1 MVKNKKQLS
10 VLANAK
16 LNLHLEVL
24 GKREDGYHNLSS
36 IFQSITLSDKVTV
49 SINNGEGIS
58 VVTKNA
64 LIDGENLAERAA
76 KLFLKASNQTFA
88 VNIEIDKRIPLASGM
103 GGGSADAAAVLTCLN
118 WMTGFPFSEEQL
130 AVLAKE
136 LGADVPFCL
145 KGGTM
150 LAEGVGEKLSPSPPV
165 PSLLVILIKAHEKD
179 STGAMYKRLDT
190 RTEILAPTTNRILEC
205 LSREALEE
213 AAPYIKNSFF
223 AVSKDA
229 DEQKAIC
236 DRLKQAGAL
245 VTGLTGAGPT
255 VFGMFDFYDG
265 DLIAS
270 LKHDYKDV
278 YLCETA
284 TQGIE
289 FE

>member
-1 MVKNKKQLS
+1 MTNSIKQLS

-24 GKREDGYHNLSS
+24 DKREDGYHNLSS

-49 SINNGEGIS
+49 SISDGDGVS

-76 KLFLKASNQTFA
+76 KLFLEASNQTYA
-88 VNIEIDKRIPLASGM
+88 VNIEIDKRIPLSSGM

-130 AVLAKE
+130 ASLAKE

-150 LAEGVGEKLSPSPPV
+150 LAEGIGEKLSPCAAV
-165 PSLLVILIKAHEKD
+165 PSLLVVLIKAHEKD

-190 RTEILAPTTNRILEC
+190 RSEIPTPTTKHILDC
-205 LSREALEE
+205 LSKDTFEE

-229 DEQKAIC
+229 NEQKTIC
-236 DRLKQAGAL
+236 DRLKKSGAII
-245 VTGLTGAGPT
+245 TGLTGAGPT

-270 LKHDYKDV
+270 LKHDYKEV